1 MNTTRALMKPQWM
14 LPVSFVALLV
24 LGGCASTMQHP
35 SAEHRVVLQ
44 GSQEVPPVNTSAA
57 GSGVIV
63 ITPDRA
69 ISGSVTATGINPT
82 AAHIHEA
89 PAGAAGPVIIP
100 LVRTAENVWSVPAG
114 SRLTEAQYASHRAGN
129 LYVNV
134 HSAAH
139 PNGEIRGQIR
149 N

>member
-1 MNTTRALMKPQWM
+1 MNTAQTLIKPRLM
-14 LPVSFVALLV
+14 LPVVFVALLG
-24 LGGCASTMQHP
+24 LGGCAPTMQRP
-35 SAEHRVVLQ
+35 TAEHRVVLQ
-44 GSQEVPPVNTSAA
+44 GSQEVPPVSTAA
-57 GSGVIV
+57 TGSGAIV

-69 ISGSVTATGINPT
+69 ISGSVTTSGINPT
-82 AAHIHEA
+82 AAHIHEV
-89 PAGAAGPVIIP
+89 PAGSNGPVIIP

-134 HSAAH
+134 HTAVN